1 MFTGLIETVG
11 VIDRLSSR
19 SNYRLMTI
27 SSPFAAELVDG
38 ESVCCDG
45 VCLTVIERTSSRFV
59 VEASQETSA
68 RTILGDYRV
77 GSRINLERSLRAD
90 SRLGGH
96 IVSGHVDCA
105 GRVEYLKPIGDSL
118 ELTATFDARFD
129 PLVIEKGSI
138 AINGVSLTV
147 NKVESARCA
156 VNVIP
161 YTVKATTLSDL
172 KPGNRVNL
180 EFDMI
185 GKYVAKLGAN
195 YRPSGVTL
203 DTLRESGW

>member
-1 MFTGLIETVG
+1 MFTGLIESLG
-11 VIDRLSSR
+11 VIERLSSR
-19 SNYRLMTI
+19 SNYRVMTI
-27 SSPFAAELVDG
+27 GASFASELVDG

-45 VCLTVIERTSSRFV
+45 ICLTVVSRSPASFT

-77 GSRINLERSLRAD
+77 GSKINLERSLRAD

-96 IVSGHVDCA
+96 IVSGHIDSA
-105 GRVEYLKPIGDSL
+105 GRVEYLKSIGDSL
-118 ELTATFDARFD
+118 ELMVTFDTRFE

-147 NKVESARCA
+147 NSVESGRCSVNLIPFTARM
-156 VNVIP
+156 
-161 YTVKATTLSDL
+161 TTLGLLRSGD
-172 KPGNRVNL
+172 RANL

-203 DTLRESGW
+203 DILRESGW